1 MTVSEMDGKTM
12 TEVQPKLWKLGESI
26 TVTELEVC
34 AVRAWA
40 TVALATAR
48 EDGEEGK
55 YMGGFMMGALRDTD
69 ENLAMFIAM
78 GKMAM
83 QEAGERPLSAEFM
96 ETH

>member
-1 MTVSEMDGKTM
+1 VTTTK
-12 TEVQPKLWKLGESI
+12 TEVSSKLWKLGESI

-40 TVALATAR
+40 TVALAQAN
-48 EDGEEGK
+48 DAGEEAK
-55 YMGGFMMGALRDTD
+55 FMGGFMMGALRDTD
-69 ENLAMFIAM
+69 ENLALFIAM